1 MEYIPNT
8 LAEVVTYNLNEESAL
23 TLVHNLLLCLKYI
36 HSANVVHRDLKP
48 ENILITSDC
57 TVKICD
63 FGFARSI
70 RAVSSKSV
78 EQRKQ
83 RDMSPCAFTR
93 FYRPPEVILCR
104 KDYDE

>member
-23 TLVHNLLLCLKYI
+23 TLVYNLLLCLKYI

-57 TVKICD
+57 EVKICD

-70 RAVSSKSV
+70 RAVSSEDAKH
-78 EQRKQ
+78 RK
-83 RDMSPCAFTR
+83 
-93 FYRPPEVILCR
+93 
-104 KDYDE
+104 